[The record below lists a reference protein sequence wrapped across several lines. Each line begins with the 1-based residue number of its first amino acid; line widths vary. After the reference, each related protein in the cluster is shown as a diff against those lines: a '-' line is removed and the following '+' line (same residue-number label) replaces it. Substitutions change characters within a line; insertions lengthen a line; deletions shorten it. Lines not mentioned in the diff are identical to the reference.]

1 VTASD
6 ERERIALVVHEVRSP
21 TAAPRDDRRSAV
33 KEGRQNEV
41 SLLTL
46 VHLSLAACRSIDHT
60 LGDAAL
66 GSIHLQRIDVA
77 ELAHDAVAISTLGDA
92 RIRPTSAPPS
102 LSFSTKGVRLRH
114 ALDNLIENAVAACA
128 DQEISGSA
136 SARARARSSSWFR
149 IWGPRGSRR
158 RAGPHLR
165 AGRHPRFAR
174 CRKEARARNRALD
187 RRSPRRNSRC
197 PFAAVARARP
207 SRSLCLSMVLNQ
219 PEPPPARNGAPASR

>member
-1 VTASD
+1 
-6 ERERIALVVHEVRSP
+6 VHEVRSP

-149 IWGPRGSRR
+149 IWGPRGSPSKG
-158 RAGPHLR
+158 RAASSSR
-165 AGRHPRFAR
+165 ASPSVRPLPEGGSGSQSCA
-174 CRKEARARNRALD
+174 
-187 RRSPRRNSRC
+187 RSPKPTAEQPLSIRGSG
-197 PFAAVARARP
+197 PGATFAI
-207 SRSLCLSMVLNQ
+207 SLPVDGPQ
-219 PEPPPARNGAPASR
+219 PAGTTSSS